1 MWRNSPRTANIGHI
15 RTYCVSMGEL
25 IQACRP
31 NAVGYGSASDR
42 RPREPVLWCC
52 EMTEQ
57 DPILLAIDQG
67 TSSSRCIAFSA
78 RGSIVA
84 LDQQPFEQIYPA
96 PGWVE
101 HDPEVIWASIL
112 STTREVLKRL
122 GSEQRQIAAIGLT
135 NQRETTLLWDRRT
148 GIPVHNAIVWQDRR
162 TAEHCRR
169 LQEIGREDEVIE
181 KTGLRLD
188 PYFSATK
195 LSWMFEHVSGAREA
209 AAAGELAFGTVD
221 TFLIWRLT
229 GGRVHATDVSNA
241 SRTAL
246 FDIRRGRWDEEL
258 CELFGVPLKCL
269 PEVRDSAGDYGRTDA
284 SVFGQTLPIC
294 GVAGDQQA
302 ALVGQACFSEG
313 SVKSTYGTGA
323 FLILNTGRRLVRS
336 QNRLLTTIAYRLG
349 GETTYALEGSI
360 LSAGSTIQWLRDGLG
375 IISRAAEIEP
385 LAQSVAN
392 SGGVY
397 LLPAFTGLGAPYWD
411 PDARGAIVGLTR
423 ASSRGEIARAGL
435 DSVVYQTRD
444 LLDAMAADGIG
455 PSQLKVDGGMAQN
468 RFFLQRL
475 ADVLGVPILRPRM
488 AESTAFGA
496 ACLAGL
502 GHGIYQSLDDI
513 ARLWEG
519 DVRCEPKLD
528 VFTRDE
534 EMQGWRKALQRV
546 RTR

>member
-1 MWRNSPRTANIGHI
+1 MT
-15 RTYCVSMGEL
+15 
-25 IQACRP
+25 
-31 NAVGYGSASDR
+31 SD
-42 RPREPVLWCC
+42 PL
-52 EMTEQ
+52 
-57 DPILLAIDQG
+57 LLAIDQG
-67 TSSSRCIAFSA
+67 TSSSRCIALSA
-78 RGSIVA
+78 RGAIIA
-84 LDQQPFEQIYPA
+84 LDQHAFEQIYPA
-96 PGWVE
+96 SGWVE
-101 HDPEVIWASIL
+101 HDPEIIWATTL
-112 STTREVLKRL
+112 STAREVLKQLRAEKR
-122 GSEQRQIAAIGLT
+122 SAAAIGVT

-148 GIPVHNAIVWQDRR
+148 GVPVYNAIVWQDRR
-162 TAEHCRR
+162 TAEECRK
-169 LQEIGREDEVIE
+169 LQDAGREDAVIE

-195 LSWMFEHVSGAREA
+195 LTWIFEHVPGAREA
-209 AAAGELAFGTVD
+209 AAAGQLAFGTVD

-229 GGRVHATDVSNA
+229 GGRVHATDVTNA

-246 FDIRRGRWDEEL
+246 YDIRKGCWDEAL
-258 CELFGVPLKCL
+258 CELFQVPMKCL
-269 PEVRDSAGDYGRTDA
+269 PEVRDSAADFGVTDEK
-284 SVFGQTLPIC
+284 VFGEAIPIR

-302 ALVGQACFSEG
+302 ALVGQACFPEG

-323 FLILNTGRRLVRS
+323 FLVLNTGQRLVRS
-336 QNRLLTTIAYRLG
+336 RNRLLSTIAYRLNG
-349 GETTYALEGSI
+349 QTTYALEGSI

-385 LAQSVAN
+385 LAQSVPDSA
-392 SGGVY
+392 GVY

-423 ASSRGEIARAGL
+423 ATSRGEIARAGL

-468 RFFLQRL
+468 AFFLQRL
-475 ADVLGVPILRPRM
+475 ADILGVPILRPKM

-502 GHGIYQSLDDI
+502 GAGIYKSLDDI
-513 ARLWEG
+513 ARLWSA

-528 VFTRDE
+528 
-534 EMQGWRKALQRV
+534 EMARAKEMLGWQDALARV